1 MMRCAP
7 TSRPR
12 RRSASTARG
21 SIRRSRTR
29 AGSTGRTGSAFWSG
43 MRCRASR
50 STAARRS
57 GGWRPSGP
65 RACDATATI
74 PPGSPS
80 GGGPLLVGECGG
92 RKMSGWGGW
101 GYAQV
106 GDAAQLLQVYRGLIE
121 GLMEPG
127 PVEGF
132 CYTQLTDVEQ
142 EQNGLLTYDRRPK
155 LDAALV
161 KPITQTAKRR

>member
-1 MMRCAP
+1 MTDLCNLHDY
-7 TSRPR
+7 
-12 RRSASTARG
+12 
-21 SIRRSRTR
+21 
-29 AGSTGRTGSAFWSG
+29 SG
-43 MRCRASR
+43 PDDF
-50 STAARRS
+50 ARRYRSLELILDGQAS
-57 GGWRPSGP
+57 GHQPY
-65 RACDATATI
+65 D
-74 PPGSPS
+74 PGFAYR
-80 GGGPLLVGECGG
+80 GEPLLVTEFGG
-92 RKMSGWGGW
+92 LKMSGSGGW

-106 GDAAQLLQVYRGLIE
+106 GDPGQLLQVYRGLID

-155 LDAALV
+155 LDPALV